1 MAPKTAAEFLDLA
14 QWKSVLTAFAKER
27 DWEKFHTPKNLASA
41 LSVEASE
48 LLELFQWLTAEESL
62 QLALPNGDAELRKN
76 IEREMADVLVYLM
89 RLSTVL
95 KIDLSKALNDKM
107 AENAKKYPA
116 DKVKGQAKKYD
127 QY

>member
-95 KIDLSKALNDKM
+95 KIDLS
-107 AENAKKYPA
+107 NATAGIYVVNVRTGQDSITKKFLI
-116 DKVKGQAKKYD
+116 AK
-127 QY
+127 